1 MEKVKDFLYDI
12 SDFIFSLLI
21 IVIIFLVVSFKLTD
35 TMQVHF
41 FSNLGKDSST
51 DLSDATTPSL
61 DDIDGNPVT
70 TPDDT
75 TEVVLPVEEEP
86 EEEETPP
93 VEEETIVEVKDVA
106 FEIAPGSPGFK
117 IATNL
122 EAAGLIENVDVFI
135 SKLDEL
141 NLGNKLRAGTFTLNT
156 GMSVEEIIRTLAG
169 Q

>member
-12 SDFIFSLLI
+12 SDFVFSLLI
-21 IVIIFLVVSFKLTD
+21 IVIIFFVVSFKLTD

-41 FSNLGKDSST
+41 FTNLGKDATT
-51 DLSDATTPSL
+51 DLADATVPSL
-61 DDIDGNPVT
+61 DDIDNNPVN
-70 TPDDT
+70 
-75 TEVVLPVEEEP
+75 LP
-86 EEEETPP
+86 EETTDVTPP
-93 VEEETIVEVKDVA
+93 VEEETETEDTTPAEDTVVEIKDVN

-122 EAAGLIENVDVFI
+122 ESAGLIQNVDEFI

-141 NLGNKLRAGTFTLNT
+141 NLGNKLRAGTFKLNT
-156 GMSVEEIIRTLAG
+156 GMTVEEIIRTLAG